1 MSDAQQTELNQ
12 YLTFTLD
19 GEFYAVAVHSVK
31 EVLGYTEGT
40 KIPRTVDYMKGVINL
55 RGSVVPVIDLRTK
68 VGMPEAEKTIA
79 TSIIVI
85 EGKVGADR
93 VVLGMIADSV
103 QEVINLDPQ
112 DIQPPPRIG
121 TRVDTEF
128 IQGIGKHDERF
139 IIVLAID
146 RVYSDADIT
155 EVSNAGRGNG

>member
-1 MSDAQQTELNQ
+1 MSDVKQTELNQ

-31 EVLGYTEGT
+31 EVLEYTEVT
-40 KIPRTVDYMKGVINL
+40 KVPRTVDYMKGVINL

-68 VGMPEAEKTIA
+68 FGMPEAEKTIA

-85 EGKVGADR
+85 EVTVGADR
-93 VVLGMIADSV
+93 AVLGMIADSV

-112 DIQPPPRIG
+112 DIQPPPRVG
-121 TRVDTEF
+121 TAVDTDF

-146 RVYSDADIT
+146 RVFSDTDIS
-155 EVSNAGRGNG
+155 EVSNAGRGDS